1 MTYLLLLACLN
12 TQINEE
18 YFLNKFWL
26 VMKHGSVCTTL
37 KLSDNHYIENALP
50 HKESLPSTKK
60 NENQSHADC
69 CKGVMQHE
77 HGSVQPAV
85 CKF

>member
-18 YFLNKFWL
+18 NFLNKFWL

-37 KLSDNHYIENALP
+37 KLSGNHHIENFLP
-50 HKESLPSTKK
+50 HKESLPSAQK

-77 HGSVQPAV
+77 HGSVQQAV